1 MGYIKPYSEPFVK
14 ITILIEDLSNP
25 ENKSR
30 TEIPTSQ
37 QPEWEYKWDDTVGL
51 FDGTIMTAPNK
62 TLERV
67 DFSFKP
73 LVDQEGRYLTNYFGD
88 SA

>member
-1 MGYIKPYSEPFVK
+1 MGYIKPYEAGYVK
-14 ITILIEDLSNP
+14 ITVIVSDLNGI
-25 ENKSR
+25 NKSR

-37 QPEWEYKWDDTVGL
+37 IPEWAFKWNDPIEG
-51 FDGTIMTAPNK
+51 FDGTMRTAPSR

-73 LVDQEGRYLTNYFGD
+73 LADQEGRYLTNYFGD
-88 SA
+88 EA